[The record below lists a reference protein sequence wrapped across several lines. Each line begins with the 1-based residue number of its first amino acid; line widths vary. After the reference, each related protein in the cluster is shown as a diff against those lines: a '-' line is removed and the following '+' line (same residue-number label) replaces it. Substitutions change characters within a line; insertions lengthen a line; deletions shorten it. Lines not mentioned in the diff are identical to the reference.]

1 MNIWGTIMFLIF
13 AGASGLFAIL
23 ALTSDV
29 EVLTTTGT
37 IIEGTTWSEYE
48 GTREECAVMGYYYDE
63 YGEEYE
69 ECEEYRTI
77 TYYRCKTN
85 VDFSYVLADDDTGYL
100 YGGQDTVVWADG
112 PNSCLS
118 EIESTYPV
126 NKTVNVYYLSDNPDG
141 ASLSHPLDPGGL
153 YVCCSA
159 CFGLL
164 AIPAL
169 VFMLKRS
176 PGVGVKTGG
185 MIGRLRPQRISI
197 AGPNDSSGGVNAVN
211 YQGQGS
217 QTTNAGQSRGGYGA
231 GGMMIASGMGGG
243 MAGGAACSP
252 GMPQGVAVGNTNTQ
266 QRGSQSQNTR
276 GQWYSP
282 SRKRGYDSVINQLR
296 LKDQTTSTSSEV
308 IQRITG
314 SGMMDYQNA
323 SKFVSSSY
331 VSKALGL
338 SVATVA
344 AGATVGAIS
353 RPPAGTSQSRLEAM
367 KQEASAFFDSAKPK
381 VNTTSSRPV
390 PEGEANQCAHP
401 TCTTTVSA
409 FDFRCFDCRRR
420 FCTAHKGTTFQCADC
435 AN

>member
-1 MNIWGTIMFLIF
+1 MFMIF
-13 AGASGLFAIL
+13 AGGSGLFAIL
-23 ALTSDV
+23 ALTTDV
-29 EVLTTTGT
+29 EIISTTGT
-37 IIEGTTWSEYE
+37 IIEGTTWDEYE

-63 YGEEYE
+63 YGEEYQ

-77 TYYRCKTN
+77 TYYRCSTN

-100 YGGQDTVVWADG
+100 YGGEDRVVWADSSS
-112 PNSCLS
+112 SCLS
-118 EIESTYPV
+118 DIESVYAV
-126 NKTVNVYYLSDNPDG
+126 NKTVSVYYLSDNPDG
-141 ASLSHPLDPGGL
+141 ASLSQPLDPSGI

-169 VFMLKRS
+169 MFMVKRS
-176 PGVGVKTGG
+176 PGVGVKSGG

-197 AGPNDSSGGVNAVN
+197 AGPNDFSGGPNAVN
-211 YQGQGS
+211 YQGQGT
-217 QTTNAGQSRGGYGA
+217 QTSNAGQSRGGYGA

-243 MAGGAACSP
+243 MAGGAAFSP
-252 GMPQGVAVGNTNTQ
+252 GMPQATGANNANNQ
-266 QRGSQSQNTR
+266 QRVSRSQNIGGR
-276 GQWYSP
+276 WYSP

-314 SGMMDYQNA
+314 SGMMDHQNA

-338 SVATVA
+338 SVAAGA

-353 RPPAGTSQSRLEAM
+353 QAQEETSQSRLEAM
-367 KQEASAFFDSAKPK
+367 KEEASAFFDSAKPK

-390 PEGEANQCAHP
+390 PEGETNQCAHP
-401 TCTTTVSA
+401 TCSTTVSA

-420 FCTAHKGTTFQCADC
+420 FCTAHKGMTFQCADC

>member
-1 MNIWGTIMFLIF
+1 MFLIF

-29 EVLTTTGT
+29 EVVSTTGT
-37 IIEGTTWSEYE
+37 IIEGTTWNEYE

-77 TYYRCKTN
+77 TYYRCTTN

-100 YGGQDTVVWADG
+100 YGGQDTVVWADS
-112 PNSCLS
+112 PNPCLS
-118 EIESTYPV
+118 DIESTYAV
-126 NKTVNVYYLSDNPDG
+126 NRTVSVYYLSDNPDG
-141 ASLSHPLDPGGL
+141 ASLSYPLDPGGM

-185 MIGRLRPQRISI
+185 MIGGLRPQRISI
-197 AGPNDSSGGVNAVN
+197 AGPNDFSGGANAVN
-211 YQGQGS
+211 YQGQGT
-217 QTTNAGQSRGGYGA
+217 QTSNAGQSRGGYGA

-243 MAGGAACSP
+243 MVG
-252 GMPQGVAVGNTNTQ
+252 VGNANNQ
-266 QRGSQSQNTR
+266 QRVSQSQNIR

-314 SGMMDYQNA
+314 SGMMDHQNA

-338 SVATVA
+338 SVTAGV

-367 KQEASAFFDSAKPK
+367 KQEASAFFESAKPK

-390 PEGEANQCAHP
+390 PEGETNQCAHP
-401 TCTTTVSA
+401 TCSVTVSA

-420 FCTAHKGTTFQCADC
+420 FCTAHKGMTFQCADC